1 MRLSTKGRYGVR
13 AMVALALHYGEGPVS
28 VNSISKEE
36 GISPDYIE
44 QLFIKL
50 RRKGLIKSRR
60 GPEGGF
66 LLARPPS
73 QIRVGDIIR
82 GIEEPITLAPC
93 VEENCSHL
101 KGCTT
106 HLLWKKIANRIAE
119 ILDSTTL
126 DDFREERRGDEK
138 KKIRLHR
145 S

>member
-93 VEENCSHL
+93 VEERN
-101 KGCTT
+101 KV
-106 HLLWKKIANRIAE
+106 E
-119 ILDSTTL
+119 IKS
-126 DDFREERRGDEK
+126 
-138 KKIRLHR
+138 
-145 S
+145 